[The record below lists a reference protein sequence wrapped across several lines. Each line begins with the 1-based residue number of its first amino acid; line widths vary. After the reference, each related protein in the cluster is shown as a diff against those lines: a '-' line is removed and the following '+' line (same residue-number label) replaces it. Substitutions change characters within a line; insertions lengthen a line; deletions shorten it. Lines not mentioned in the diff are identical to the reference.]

1 MPSGSSDVAQI
12 TACAPCAPP
21 VRYRGSPGGWQQ
33 AARRFPGF
41 AVPDGW
47 ETVWESAGGPLRA
60 AKTCL
65 YTMTPDNHFIIDR
78 HPAIPGLV
86 CGCCCSGHG
95 FKFAPVIGEALADL
109 ALERTTRL
117 PISFLSA
124 RRFDAAGSCPE
135 R

>member
-1 MPSGSSDVAQI
+1 M
-12 TACAPCAPP
+12 
-21 VRYRGSPGGWQQ
+21 
-33 AARRFPGF
+33 
-41 AVPDGW
+41 PDGW

-86 CGCCCSGHG
+86 YGCCCSGHG

-124 RRFDAAGSCPE
+124 HRFDAAGSYPE